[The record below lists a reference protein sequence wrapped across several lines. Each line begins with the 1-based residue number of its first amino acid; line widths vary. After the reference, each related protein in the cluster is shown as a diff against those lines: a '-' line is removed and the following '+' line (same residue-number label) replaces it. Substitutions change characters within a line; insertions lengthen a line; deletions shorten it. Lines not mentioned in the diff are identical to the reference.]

1 MSSQYIFTVL
11 DRVFP
16 SMYDM
21 FVGGVSSS
29 GESSLQTL
37 LRELNE
43 EVGLDFTLFSS
54 TIDCSDN
61 QNKKTDNTNNKIKSE
76 TIPGP
81 YSNTVGEGK
90 MFPDNDALQK
100 FLTASDMTQKLK
112 KSILMS
118 GEDKQEEIENPIISS
133 DNRISY
139 LGRTIIET
147 TYNHC
152 IVDCYAAVCDDKYA
166 NMITFPDGEIEWG
179 EWMTMESLNLLLKD
193 KNKIFVPD
201 GLQVWNALPSFV
213 NN

>member
-1 MSSQYIFTVL
+1 
-11 DRVFP
+11 
-16 SMYDM
+16 MYDM

-43 EVGLDFTLFSS
+43 EIGLDFTLSSS
-54 TIDCSDN
+54 TIDYCDSE
-61 QNKKTDNTNNKIKSE
+61 NKKIDNKNSKMKSE

-81 YSNTVGEGK
+81 YSSTVGEGR

-112 KSILMS
+112 KSILIS
-118 GEDKQEEIENPIISS
+118 GQDKQEEIGNPVILS

-139 LGRTIIET
+139 LGRTTIET
-147 TYNHC
+147 SYNHC
-152 IVDCYAAVCDDKYA
+152 IVDCYAAICNDKYA
-166 NMITFPDGEIEWG
+166 SMISFPDGEIEWG
-179 EWMTMESLNLLLKD
+179 EWMNMNSLNLLLED

-213 NN
+213 NKN